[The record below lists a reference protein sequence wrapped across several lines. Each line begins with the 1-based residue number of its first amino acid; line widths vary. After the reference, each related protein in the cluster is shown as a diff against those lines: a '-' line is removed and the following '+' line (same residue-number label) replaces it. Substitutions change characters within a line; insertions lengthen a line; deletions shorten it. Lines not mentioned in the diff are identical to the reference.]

1 MLFPPVAPGRLGLAS
16 RTIIPFDPSAF
27 LMMTPSRSWLLLC
40 LPADLPISLNIALLI
55 AVLLISAAARAE
67 RNPPPPR
74 NLAVARSGVPEG
86 GDGMAG
92 HEAWLGYAP
101 VPDPP
106 SLQPYGRVV
115 VFGNSEVLWTAEAE
129 LRRGLERMLGRKFQ
143 AETPATFHHKNR
155 TSSGLI
161 VLGTMASL
169 KPDFPALG
177 TDLEFRAD
185 AYLFNFT
192 RVRGRQAII
201 IRGSND
207 RGVLYGV
214 FALLRC
220 VALQQPV
227 GSLDFSP
234 GAPHLPAVPI
244 RWTNEWNNLDGS
256 IERGYAGRSIFFA
269 GGNVLPDLTR
279 VREYGRLLASIGING
294 CVVNNVNA
302 NPRVISGEF
311 LPQLA
316 RIAAAFR
323 PWGIRVAVAVDFA
336 SPEKI
341 GGLKTFDPLDP
352 EVAAW
357 WRDKADE
364 VYAAVPDL
372 GGFLMKADSEGRVG
386 PSAYG
391 RTHADAANVIARAL
405 KPHGGVLIYR
415 AFVYNHH
422 LDFNDLKADRARAA
436 YDNFAPLDGKF
447 DDNAMVQIKYGPIDF
462 QVREPVSP
470 LIGALP
476 HTHQLLELQITQ
488 EYTGQQRHLC
498 YLAPL
503 WKEIVD
509 FDFGQAPVKKIVAGF
524 VGVSNVGLDGN
535 WLGFDLAQANLY
547 SFGRMAWNPD
557 LSPREIV
564 SEWTRLSFGN
574 DPLVVETIVDMQ
586 LESWSVYENYTG
598 APLGLQTLTNI
609 TGNHYEPGPQ
619 SADGNGWGQW
629 IRADH
634 DGVGMDRTVATGT
647 GFAGQYGSSPME
659 SLKTCPDNLLLFFH
673 HVPYTY
679 VLHSGKTVIQT
690 IYNSHYGGAAQAQ
703 TFPVRW
709 KALRGKV
716 DEERYRA
723 VLGRLEMQAAQAIV
737 WRDAIDEW
745 FFRLSGIRDDK
756 KRFGQ

>member
-1 MLFPPVAPGRLGLAS
+1 
-16 RTIIPFDPSAF
+16 
-27 LMMTPSRSWLLLC
+27 MMKPSRSWFRPC
-40 LPADLPISLNIALLI
+40 LPAELPISLNIALLI
-55 AVLLISAAARAE
+55 AALLLSVSARAE
-67 RNPPPPR
+67 SNAPPPG
-74 NLAVARSGVPEG
+74 NFAEARSGVPEG
-86 GDGMAG
+86 GGGMAG

-101 VPDPP
+101 VPHAW
-106 SLQPYGRVV
+106 SLQSYGRVV
-115 VFGNSEVLWTAEAE
+115 RFGNSEVLGTAEAE
-129 LRRGLERMLGRKFQ
+129 LLRGLERMLGRKFQ
-143 AETPATFHHKNR
+143 AETPATFHYPNR
-155 TSSGLI
+155 TSTGWI
-161 VLGTMASL
+161 ALGTMASL
-169 KPDFPALG
+169 PPYFPALG
-177 TDLEFRAD
+177 TDSGFKAD
-185 AYLFNFT
+185 GYIFNFT
-192 RVRGRQAII
+192 RVRGRQVII

-220 VALQQPV
+220 VALQQPIE
-227 GSLDFSP
+227 SLNFIP
-234 GAPHLPAVPI
+234 GGPHLPAVPI

-256 IERGYAGRSIFFA
+256 IERGYAGSSIFFA
-269 GGNVLPDLTR
+269 GGNVRPDLTR

-311 LPQLA
+311 LPQLV

-336 SPEKI
+336 SPQKM

-357 WRDKADE
+357 WRHKADE
-364 VYAAVPDL
+364 IYAAVPDL

-422 LDFNDLKADRARAA
+422 MDFNDLKADRARAA

-470 LIGALP
+470 LIGALA
-476 HTHQLLELQITQ
+476 HTNQLLELQITQ

-503 WKEIVD
+503 WKEVVD
-509 FDFGQAPVKKIVAGF
+509 FDFGKAAVKKLVAGF

-574 DPLVVETIVDMQ
+574 DPLVVSTIVDMQ

-634 DGVGMDRTVATGT
+634 EGVGMDRTLATGT
-647 GFAGQYGSSPME
+647 GFAGQYPSSPEE

-690 IYNSHYGGAAQAQ
+690 IYDSHYDGAAQAQ

-709 KALRGKV
+709 KRLRGRV
-716 DEERYRA
+716 DGERYRA
-723 VLGRLEMQAAQAIV
+723 VLGRLEMQAAQAMV
-737 WRDAIDEW
+737 WRDTIDQW
-745 FFRLSGIRDDK
+745 FFRLSGIADDK
-756 KRFGQ
+756 KRFGL